1 MESTQEMTVQKG
13 AEIELS
19 VDSVSFGGQ
28 GIARVNDFVV
38 FVNGAITGDHV
49 LAKIIKK
56 KKSFAEAVAIN
67 IIKPSIDRTNPE
79 CELFGTCGGCR
90 WQDVVY
96 GAQLEFKRQNVQ
108 EVFERIGGFTDI
120 QIPKPLGSKEIYR
133 YRNKMEFTFGDRPWL
148 TANALSVADRRSD
161 PFALGLHVPQRFDK
175 VLPVRHCHLQSTL
188 ANDILNFVG
197 DFTRH
202 SGLPPYSVKDH
213 SGFWRFLVI
222 RESKRTSDLMINL
235 ITSEERPEV
244 MTPFRD
250 QIISKFPQI
259 TSLINGISSKKAQV
273 AFSDY
278 EILLHGSPFIIEKL
292 GDFEFEISSNAF
304 FQTNTLAAET
314 LYQIALEFAE
324 LKGHELVY
332 DLYCGTGS
340 IGIFISKFAQKVIGI
355 ELIEASVENARKNVK
370 HNRISNCEF
379 LLGDLRKTIRQLHQ
393 TPDVVIVDPPRSGM
407 HEDVIDTLLELAPPV
422 IVYVSCNPSTQ
433 ARDLALLCQAHYRID
448 KVQPVDMFPHTY
460 HIENVVRLV
469 QS

>member
-1 MESTQEMTVQKG
+1 MESIREMTIHKG
-13 AEIELS
+13 SEIELT
-19 VDSVSFGGQ
+19 VESVSFGGQ

-38 FVNGAITGDHV
+38 FVNGGITGDRV

-56 KKSFAEAVAIN
+56 KKSFAEAQAISVLTPSTN
-67 IIKPSIDRTNPE
+67 RIKPE
-79 CELFGTCGGCR
+79 CELFGICGGCS
-90 WQDVVY
+90 WQDVAY
-96 GAQLEFKRQNVQ
+96 DTQLEFKRQNVQ
-108 EVFERIGGFTDI
+108 EVFERIGGFKDI
-120 QIPKPLGSKEIYR
+120 HIPKPIGSKDIYH

-148 TANALSVADRRSD
+148 TASQLSDINQQFE

-175 VLPVRHCHLQSTL
+175 VLPVHHCHLQSKL
-188 ANDILNFVG
+188 ANEILNFVKH
-197 DFTRH
+197 FTRN
-202 SGLPPYSVKDH
+202 SGLRPYSVKNH

-222 RESKRTSDLMINL
+222 RQSKRTDDLMINL
-235 ITSEERPEV
+235 ITSEEQPDIIKE
-244 MTPFRD
+244 FKD
-250 QIISKFPQI
+250 QILLQFPQI

-304 FQTNTLAAET
+304 FQTNTLAAEK
-314 LYQIALEFAE
+314 LYQVALEFAD

-340 IGIFISKFAQKVIGI
+340 ISIFISKSAKKVIGI
-355 ELIEASVENARKNVK
+355 ELIEAAVENAQKNIK
-370 HNRISNCEF
+370 HNRITNCEF
-379 LLGDLRKTIRQLHQ
+379 LLGDLRKTINQLHQ

-407 HEDVIDTLLELAPPV
+407 HEDVINSLLELAPPT

-433 ARDLALLCQAHYRID
+433 ARDLALLCKQYRIE
-448 KVQPVDMFPHTY
+448 KIQPVDMFPHTY

-469 QS
+469 KA